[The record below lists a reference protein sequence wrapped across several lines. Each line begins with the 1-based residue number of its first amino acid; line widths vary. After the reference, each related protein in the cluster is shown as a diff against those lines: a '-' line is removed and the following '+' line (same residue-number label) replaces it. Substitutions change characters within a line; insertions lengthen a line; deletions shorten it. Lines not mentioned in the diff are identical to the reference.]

1 MNARRHDAP
10 ELTAPDAVIIVL
22 YGASGDLAHRMVL
35 PAIAEIRTRDLMPEH
50 WAVIASAREEL
61 SDEEFRAR
69 VREDLEEGPNGL
81 PDDVEEILSHF
92 FYAHGR
98 FGPGD
103 ESVLPAVLDERYRA
117 LWSEAN
123 EEPLVVHFLAVPPS
137 GFRSVTK
144 GLEAHDLIT
153 ETTRVVFEKP
163 YGTDRKSFEQLDRDV
178 KKVLDEKQIFRIDH
192 FLGKEGVQTIYVLRF
207 ANHLFGSEWDRHSVS
222 QVQIDVPEDLDVAD
236 RVDFYEQTGA
246 ALDMLVTHLFQVLGQ
261 VAMDPPFDIRDPEQI
276 LYERERALR
285 ALRLDPEEV
294 VLGQF
299 DGYRELEGVD
309 PESDQ
314 DTFVAA
320 RVWVDTDRWR
330 GVPFLLRTGKR
341 MARKAQRMTLVLR
354 RPDGPLFDE
363 GLEPN
368 TIEVNFAGAGAVS
381 LNITVKTPGPELT
394 FSSGRAQL
402 DLNDVP
408 RSEALSPYA
417 SLIHDVLTG
426 DRSLFTTAEG
436 LRAAF
441 DAFEPLQTEDRP
453 KPLPYAPG
461 TWGPSAAADLALPY
475 RWMLG
480 Q

>member
-1 MNARRHDAP
+1 MNARRAEAP
-10 ELTAPDAVIIVL
+10 ELVAPKAVIITL
-22 YGASGDLAHRMVL
+22 FGASGDLAHRMVL
-35 PAIAEIRTRDLMPEH
+35 PAIAEIRVRGLMPEQ
-50 WAVIASAREEL
+50 WAVIASAREPL
-61 SDEEFRAR
+61 TDEQFRER
-69 VREDLEEGPNGL
+69 VRESLAESPGGL
-81 PDDVEEILSHF
+81 PEDVDEILTHLY
-92 FYAHGR
+92 YATGR

-103 ESVLPAVLDERYRA
+103 ESELPEVIDGIYRDMWA
-117 LWSEAN
+117 AAN

-137 GFRSVTK
+137 GFRSVTR
-144 GLEAHDLIT
+144 GLAEHELIT
-153 ETTRVVFEKP
+153 ESTRVVFEKP
-163 YGTDRKSFEQLDRDV
+163 YGTDLKSFEQLDRDV
-178 KKVLDEKQIFRIDH
+178 KKVLREEQIFRIDH

-207 ANHLFGSEWDRHSVS
+207 ANQLFGSEWDRHSVK

-246 ALDMLVTHLFQVLGQ
+246 ALDMLVTHLFQVVGQ
-261 VAMDPPFDIRDPEQI
+261 VAMEPPFDIRNPEQI
-276 LYERERALR
+276 LVERERALR

-299 DGYRELEGVD
+299 EGYRDLEGVPD
-309 PESDQ
+309 DSTQ

-341 MARKAQRMTLVLR
+341 MAVKAQRMTLVLR

-417 SLIHDVLTG
+417 SLIHDVLLG
-426 DRSLFTTAEG
+426 DRSLFTTADG

-441 DAFEPLQTEDRP
+441 EAFAPLQNGERP
-453 KPLPYAPG
+453 EPQPYAPG
-461 TWGPSAAADLALPY
+461 SWGPAAAAELAFPH